1 MLGWPPVAR
10 RHCDT
15 ALGLCTSPVGLQ
27 GDISPSPGNH
37 VVIMF
42 TLLGGIRIL
51 LPHSQKKKEL
61 QKELL
66 EEQRGELVPRG
77 FLLPIAAPAA
87 GVRAQL

>member
-1 MLGWPPVAR
+1 
-10 RHCDT
+10 
-15 ALGLCTSPVGLQ
+15 
-27 GDISPSPGNH
+27 
-37 VVIMF
+37 MF

-66 EEQRGELVPRG
+66 EEQRGELVPGG